1 MIQEKKNRAR
11 MMKKKIMV
19 VDDEPD
25 QIYSIKLFLEHSDEY
40 EVIGAK
46 SGIECLELL
55 KNKKIPD
62 LILLD
67 IMMPKM
73 SGWDVFEHLKEKTEW
88 KEIPIIFLTALTDEY
103 SKILGQMT
111 ADDYIEKPYDSEH
124 LKNRIEKVLKKTKK

>member
-1 MIQEKKNRAR
+1 
-11 MMKKKIMV
+11 MKKKIMV

-46 SGIECLELL
+46 GGMECVELL

-67 IMMPKM
+67 IMMPEM

-88 KEIPIIFLTALTDEY
+88 REIPIIFLSALADDY
-103 SKILGQMT
+103 SKTLGRLT
-111 ADDYIEKPYDSEH
+111 ADDYIEKPYDPEH
-124 LKNRIEKVLKKTKK
+124 LKNRIEKVLKKNKK

>member
-1 MIQEKKNRAR
+1 

>member
-1 MIQEKKNRAR
+1 
-11 MMKKKIMV
+11 MV

-46 SGIECLELL
+46 SGMECLELL
-55 KNKKIPD
+55 KNTKIPD

-67 IMMPKM
+67 IMMPEM

-88 KEIPIIFLTALTDEY
+88 KEIPIIFLTALIDEY
-103 SKILGQMT
+103 GKTLGRMT
-111 ADDYIEKPYDSEH
+111 ADDYIEKPYDPEH
-124 LKNRIEKVLKKTKK
+124 LKNIIEKVLKKNKK